1 MSLFTFFFMLF
12 AGLAI
17 GFALG
22 LVTHEMMIK
31 PPREMESMD
40 TQHSI
45 SRGDCIPPVLHESYA
60 LKYAVRALPLD
71 KT

>member
-1 MSLFTFFFMLF
+1 MSLFTCFFMLF

-31 PPREMESMD
+31 PSKE
-40 TQHSI
+40 
-45 SRGDCIPPVLHESYA
+45 
-60 LKYAVRALPLD
+60 LD
-71 KT
+71 PMNTNRFS

>member
-1 MSLFTFFFMLF
+1 MSLFTCFFMLF

-40 TQHSI
+40 TQHF
-45 SRGDCIPPVLHESYA
+45 P
-60 LKYAVRALPLD
+60 
-71 KT
+71 